1 MNTTNMNTT
10 NKYVPEMITITKIEF
25 DMLIAIKRLL
35 DELKSNG
42 LYKWEGYL
50 NAVEYLHKEP

>member
-1 MNTTNMNTT
+1 MNTT

-50 NAVEYLHKEP
+50 NAVESFHKEP

>member
-1 MNTTNMNTT
+1 MNTT

-25 DMLIAIKRLL
+25 DMLIATKRLL

-50 NAVEYLHKEP
+50 NAVESLHKEP